1 MKATQ
6 LAFRYAKSIFEI
18 ARDAKNDEKV
28 LDQLRA
34 LDTSLQKDPE
44 VLEFLSS
51 PLFKLEDR
59 ERALEQALKGANAI
73 NEVHQLLMLLVRNGR
88 ISIYS
93 QVVEAFQTLIDNA
106 NGVVRG
112 TVRSA
117 ATLSPAERQQIES
130 TVEKV
135 LNKKVIMTY
144 KVDPTV
150 IGGLVAQA
158 GSYTFDDSIKS
169 HLQRLNDELK
179 RRAL

>member
-1 MKATQ
+1 MKANQ
-6 LAFRYAKSIFEI
+6 IANRYAKSVFEL
-18 ARDAKNDEKV
+18 ARETKNDEKV

-34 LDTSLQKDPE
+34 LDTSLNKDPE
-44 VLEFLSS
+44 IIEFLSS
-51 PLFKLEDR
+51 PLVKLEDR
-59 ERALEQALKGANAI
+59 EKALAQALKGTGALP
-73 NEVHQLLMLLVRNGR
+73 EVEQLMLLLVNKGR
-88 ISIYS
+88 VSVFS
-93 QVVEAFQTLIDNA
+93 EVVEAFQKLIDDA

-117 ATLSPAERQQIES
+117 ATLSPAERQQIEA

-135 LNKKVIMTY
+135 LKKKVIMTY
-144 KVDPTV
+144 KVDPSV

-158 GSYTFDDSIKS
+158 GSYTFDDSLNS